1 MTMNRIE
8 KLFSNKKENILS
20 IYFTAG
26 YPEIDDTLT
35 LIKELDRAGV
45 DMIEIGMPFSD
56 PVADGPVIQR
66 SSEKALQNG
75 MSLSLLFKQL
85 EKVRTI
91 TDIPLILMGYINP
104 FFRFGMENFIK
115 KCSQA
120 GIDGTIIPDLPVEE
134 YLSSYSSLYEKH
146 NLFNILL
153 VSPQTPDKRIVYLD
167 SISKGFLYMVSTSS
181 TTGIKKGFDNSQTEY
196 FRRVKKLNL
205 NTPGLIGF
213 GISDKE
219 SFELACSHSAG
230 AIIGSAFI
238 KALDE
243 NGGVKENTDRFI
255 RFLK

>member
-1 MTMNRIE
+1 MNRIE
-8 KLFSNKKENILS
+8 KLFSKKKKNIIS

-26 YPEIDDTLT
+26 YPELNDTLT
-35 LIKELDRAGV
+35 VIRELDRSGV

-75 MSLSLLFKQL
+75 MSLTLLFKQL

-91 TDIPLILMGYINP
+91 TNIPLIIMGYINP

-115 KCSQA
+115 KCSDT

-134 YLSSYSSLYEKH
+134 YLGSYSALYDQ
-146 NLFNILL
+146 NNIFNIFLI
-153 VSPQTPDKRIVYLD
+153 SPQTPDPRILYLD

-181 TTGIKKGFDNSQTEY
+181 TTGVRKGFDNSQTEY
-196 FRRVKKLNL
+196 FRRVTELKLK
-205 NTPGLIGF
+205 TPGLIGF

-219 SFELACSHSAG
+219 SFNNACSWSAG

-243 NGGVKENTDRFI
+243 VGDLKENISRFF